1 MCKLSISSLRKNA
14 QVTAFVAE
22 VLNHVYVNA
31 LEAGTSFRGVPGHE
45 RYEKSNVLFCVEQNT
60 ADNITISYADKFS
73 GGEKKTVSVNPQ
85 EHIAREKGAART
97 TTTTTTKTAT
107 NETTNETIMNTTST
121 TAPAAATGA
130 NETANIL
137 NALIEQQCAARIE
150 AARAEAAAAC
160 QAQIDA
166 LKRENEQLKA
176 TPSGTVI
183 NVTID
188 GQTKTTHTEKVLPE
202 CFGRLLRRLK
212 AGKNI
217 FLYGPAG
224 AGKNVLAEELANA
237 LGAKFFFFNTLLTKF
252 DLTGYCDGY
261 GHYIPTPLYQA
272 VKHAQEG
279 GESVVLL
286 DEICTAAP
294 EALVCINAALANGY
308 FTFADSTEQV
318 SLDRVHFIAADNTN
332 GQGATDEYGGRFKM
346 DESTRNRF
354 LFSAVGYQAN
364 IEESICG
371 EHKDILTFLRDVRR
385 AAKET
390 NISILCGYRDMS
402 AFVDEIEA
410 GDVTPRIIVDECLLK
425 GMETDSARI
434 IYGALNDKKNRFA
447 AALGEIVGE

>member
-1 MCKLSISSLRKNA
+1 MCKLSISSLRLNA
-14 QVTAFVAE
+14 HVTAFVAE
-22 VLNHVYVNA
+22 ALNYVYVNA
-31 LEAGTSFRGVPGHE
+31 VEAGETFRGIPGHN
-45 RYEKSNVLFCVEQNT
+45 RYGKSPAEFYVKKNA

-73 GGEKKTVSVNPQ
+73 GGERKTVSVNPL
-85 EHIAREKGAART
+85 EHIAREKGAPK
-97 TTTTTTKTAT
+97 TTTTTTK
-107 NETTNETIMNTTST
+107 NETIMSTTPATTST
-121 TAPAAATGA
+121 AATGA
-130 NETANIL
+130 NDTTNIL
-137 NALIEQQCAARIE
+137 NALIDQQCAARIE
-150 AARAEAAAAC
+150 AARAEAAAAYR
-160 QAQIDA
+160 AQIEA

-176 TPSGTVI
+176 TPAGTVI

-188 GQTKTTHTEKVLPE
+188 GETKTTHTEKVLPE

-224 AGKNVLAEELANA
+224 AGKNVLAEELAKA
-237 LGAKFFFFNTLLTKF
+237 MGAKFFYFNTLLTKF

-261 GHYIPTPLYQA
+261 GKYIPTPLYQA

-318 SLDRVHFIAADNTN
+318 PLTRVHFIAADNTN
-332 GQGATDEYGGRFKM
+332 GQGATDEYNGRFKM

-354 LFSAVGYQAN
+354 RFTAVGYQAN

-371 EHKDILTFLRDVRR
+371 EHKDVLTFLHDVRR

-434 IYGALNDKKNRFA
+434 IYGALKDKKNRFA
-447 AALGEIVGE
+447 AALGEIVNA

>member
-14 QVTAFVAE
+14 GVTAFQAE
-22 VLNHVYVNA
+22 VFNYVYVNA
-31 LEAGTSFRGVPGHE
+31 VEAGVTFCGVPGHE
-45 RYEKSNVLFCVEQNT
+45 RYGKSAVEFYVEQNA
-60 ADNITISYADKFS
+60 ADNIMISYEDKFS
-73 GGEKKTVSVNPQ
+73 GGARKTVSVNPQ
-85 EHIAREKGAART
+85 MYIAREKGAPK
-97 TTTTTTKTAT
+97 TTTTTTK
-107 NETTNETIMNTTST
+107 NETIMSTTPT
-121 TAPAAATGA
+121 TAPTAATGA
-130 NETANIL
+130 NDTTNIL

-150 AARAEAAAAC
+150 AARAEAAAAYK
-160 QAQIDA
+160 AQIDA

-188 GQTKTTHTEKVLPE
+188 GQTKTTHTEKVLPG
-202 CFGRLLRRLK
+202 CFGDLLELLK
-212 AGKNI
+212 GGENI

-237 LGAKFFFFNTLLTKF
+237 LSAKFFYFNTLLTKF
-252 DLTGYCDGY
+252 DLTGYCDGH
-261 GHYIPTPLYQA
+261 GKYIPTPLYQA

-332 GQGATDEYGGRFKM
+332 GQGATDEYNGRFKM
-346 DESTRNRF
+346 DESTRDRF
-354 LFSAVGYQAN
+354 FFQELTYQDSV
-364 IEESICG
+364 EKSICG
-371 EHKDILTFLRDVRR
+371 ENTDVYNFLHDVRR
-385 AAKET
+385 AAKEN
-390 NISILCGYRDMS
+390 NISLLCGYRGM
-402 AFVDEIEA
+402 AKFTKFVHWAPEKLIK
-410 GDVTPRIIVDECLLK
+410 GFLLR

-434 IYGALNDKKNRFA
+434 IYGALNDKENRFA
-447 AALGEIVGE
+447 AALGEIVNA

>member
-22 VLNHVYVNA
+22 VLNYVYVNA
-31 LEAGTSFRGVPGHE
+31 VEAGETFCGVPGHE
-45 RYEKSNVLFCVEQNT
+45 RYGKSAVEFRVEQNA

-73 GGEKKTVSVNPQ
+73 GGEEKTVSVNPQ
-85 EHIAREKGAART
+85 EHIAREKGAPK
-97 TTTTTTKTAT
+97 TTTK
-107 NETTNETIMNTTST
+107 NETIMSKTP
-121 TAPAAATGA
+121 TAPTAATPGA
-130 NETANIL
+130 NDTTNIL
-137 NALIEQQCAARIE
+137 NALIEQQCAARID
-150 AARAEAAAAC
+150 AARAEAAAAY

-202 CFGRLLRRLK
+202 CFGDMLELLK
-212 AGKNI
+212 GGENV

-224 AGKNVLAEELANA
+224 AGKNVLAEELSNA
-237 LGAKFFFFNTLLTKF
+237 LGAKFFYFNTLLTKF

-261 GHYIPTPLYQA
+261 GKYIPTPLYQA

-332 GQGATDEYGGRFKM
+332 GQGATDEYNGRFKM
-346 DESTRNRF
+346 DESTRDRF
-354 LFSAVGYQAN
+354 FFQELTYQDSV
-364 IEESICG
+364 EKSICG
-371 EHKDILTFLRDVRR
+371 ENTDIYDFLRDVRR
-385 AAKET
+385 AAKEN
-390 NISILCGYRDMS
+390 NISILCGYRGM
-402 AFVDEIEA
+402 AKFTKFAHWAPEKLIK
-410 GDVTPRIIVDECLLK
+410 GFLLR

-447 AALGEIVGE
+447 AALGEIVDA

>member
-1 MCKLSISSLRKNA
+1 MCKLSISSLRNNA
-14 QVTAFVAE
+14 HVHVTALVAE
-22 VLNHVYVNA
+22 VLNYVYVNA
-31 LEAGTSFRGVPGHE
+31 VAAGETFRGVPGHDRYGKSAVEFRVE
-45 RYEKSNVLFCVEQNT
+45 RNT

-73 GGEKKTVSVNPQ
+73 GGGRKTISITPQ
-85 EHIAREKGAART
+85 EYIARGKDAPKT
-97 TTTTTTKTAT
+97 KTTK
-107 NETTNETIMNTTST
+107 NETTMSTTPTTTPTAAGTNDTTS
-121 TAPAAATGA
+121 
-130 NETANIL
+130 IL
-137 NALIEQQCAARIE
+137 NALIDQQCAARIE
-150 AARAEAAAAC
+150 AARAEATAAYE
-160 QAQIDA
+160 AQIEA

-176 TPSGTVI
+176 TPAGTVI

-188 GQTKTTHTEKVLPE
+188 GETKTTHTEKVLPE

-224 AGKNVLAEELANA
+224 AGKNVLAEELAKA
-237 LGAKFFFFNTLLTKF
+237 MGAKFFYFNTLLSKF

-318 SLDRVHFIAADNTN
+318 PLTRVHFIAADNTN
-332 GQGATDEYGGRFKM
+332 GQGATDEYNGRFKM

-354 LFSAVGYQAN
+354 LFTALDYQAN

-371 EHKDILTFLRDVRR
+371 EHKDVLTFLRDVRR

-425 GMETDSARI
+425 GVETDSARI
-434 IYGALNDKKNRFA
+434 IYGALKDKKNRFA
-447 AALGEIVGE
+447 AALGEIVNA